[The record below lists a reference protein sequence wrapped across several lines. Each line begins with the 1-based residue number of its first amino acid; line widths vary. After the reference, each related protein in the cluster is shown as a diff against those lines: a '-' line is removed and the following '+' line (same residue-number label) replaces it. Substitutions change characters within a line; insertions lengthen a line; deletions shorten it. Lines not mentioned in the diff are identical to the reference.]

1 MITRTRAF
9 GWLAGCLLSCFFR
22 CPALP
27 YPSPPGLI
35 KLFNRNEDMLATVIG
50 HECAHALARHTSE
63 KLTLGLFVA
72 LSVQVR
78 LQAA

>member
-1 MITRTRAF
+1 
-9 GWLAGCLLSCFFR
+9 
-22 CPALP
+22 
-27 YPSPPGLI
+27 
-35 KLFNRNEDMLATVIG
+35 MLATVIG